1 MSTPELPGFEEPTD
15 GGAVPSTAAG
25 AKWGDALSMGFAI
38 VPSVL
43 IRAQAKLGLDTVDL
57 AVLLNVILHW
67 WTPGEWP
74 YPQPRVLA
82 KRMAVSTRT
91 VERRLESLEER
102 GFLIRHPPEKS
113 SDGLARRRIDLSG
126 LVVRLQAFARAGL
139 VMRQEWGD

>member
-1 MSTPELPGFEEPTD
+1 MSTLEPTLD
-15 GGAVPSTAAG
+15 DPSDSLAVPSSAAA
-25 AKWGDALSMGFAI
+25 AKWGEALSMGFAI

-43 IRAQAKLGLDTVDL
+43 IRAQAKLGLDAVDL
-57 AVLLNVILHW
+57 AVLLNVIIHW

-82 KRMAVSTRT
+82 NRMAVSTRT
-91 VERRLESLEER
+91 VERRLESLEKR

-126 LVVRLQAFARAGL
+126 LVGRLQGFARAGL
-139 VMRQEWGD
+139 AMRQEWGN